1 MADHRIQLFC
11 ELSLFHEE
19 EENLLI
25 IAKVP
30 VCFSL
35 AVLRIRNWEFGAF
48 LTPESGMGKKSGS
61 GIRIR
66 DEQPGSY
73 KKHFF
78 C

>member
-35 AVLRIRNWEFGAF
+35 VF
-48 LTPESGMGKKSGS
+48 
-61 GIRIR
+61 
-66 DEQPGSY
+66 
-73 KKHFF
+73 
-78 C
+78 

>member
-30 VCFSL
+30 VCFTCVLDPDPIPS
-35 AVLRIRNWEFGAF
+35 VLRDPG
-48 LTPESGMGKKSGS
+48 SGTFS
-61 GIRIR
+61 GIR
-66 DEQPGSY
+66 DGKNPGPGSGMNIPNY
-73 KKHFF
+73 FSES
-78 C
+78 